1 MTTAAESTL
10 AILRARTL
18 LREIAEAEG
27 QPGEYRARAIGIL
40 RHYPDG
46 SRIRTAILR
55 AKHRSDA
62 FDIFGTDK
70 LKDALIRE
78 EIEKNGWLDLPR
90 SLQFRNF
97 ENSEQ
102 R

>member
-18 LREIAEAEG
+18 LREIAEDEG
-27 QPGEYRARAIGIL
+27 QPSEYRVRAIGIL

-46 SRIRTAILR
+46 SRIRTEILR

-62 FDIFGTDK
+62 SDIFGTDE
-70 LKDALIRE
+70 LNDAAIRE
-78 EIEKNGWLDLPR
+78 EIETNSWLDLPR
-90 SLQFRNF
+90 SLQYRNF
-97 ENSEQ
+97 GNNEQ
-102 R
+102 

>member
-18 LREIAEAEG
+18 LREIAEDEG

-46 SRIRTAILR
+46 SRIRTEILR
-55 AKHRSDA
+55 AKHKPDA
-62 FDIFGTDK
+62 SDIFGADD
-70 LKDALIRE
+70 LKDAAIRE
-78 EIEKNGWLDLPR
+78 EIETNSWLDLPR
-90 SLQFRNF
+90 LLQYMDF
-97 ENSEQ
+97 ETKKE
-102 R
+102 